1 MSKFTQEQL
10 EETKNKIIF
19 NLKQVYDPEIP
30 VNIYDLGLVYKIEF
44 DQKDPYLYATITM
57 TLTSPACPVADAL
70 VDQVKYVTQAVD
82 LVDEAN
88 VHLVFDPQWDKD
100 MISEE
105 GKDALMMSGSII

>member
-105 GKDALMMSGSII
+105 GKDTLMMSGSII